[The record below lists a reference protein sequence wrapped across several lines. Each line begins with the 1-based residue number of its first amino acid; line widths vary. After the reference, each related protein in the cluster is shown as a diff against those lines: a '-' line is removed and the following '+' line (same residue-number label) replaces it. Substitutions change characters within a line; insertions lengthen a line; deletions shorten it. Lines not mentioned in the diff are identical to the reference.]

1 MADDDLS
8 RRLDNLEKS
17 VEPIPRIMG
26 KLHSHGNMLQVHS
39 GQLDAILGPKD
50 SLLIQ
55 VGKMKGSI
63 GLLDER
69 LQRIDGGL
77 ADIKHDV
84 SSLVEANEIARADV
98 AGHWQ
103 LRATAAAAIIAAF
116 SAVAVAAMPYM
127 AP

>member
-1 MADDDLS
+1 MGDDDLS
-8 RRLDNLEKS
+8 RRLGNLEKS

-26 KLHSHGNMLQVHS
+26 KQHAHANMLQVHS

-84 SSLVEANEIARADV
+84 SSLVEANEIARADT
-98 AGHWQ
+98 AGQWQ
-103 LRATAAAAIIAAF
+103 LRATLATALIAAG
-116 SAVAVAAMPYM
+116 SAVAIAALQYL